1 MMLKF
6 TGAFIFLFVFITGFA
21 QHKTFTESEKA
32 TLDSMFKEDIFMD
45 LLNTALIPKS
55 YFLVSAGAGNSYFS
69 IRNKQ
74 INASQLES
82 ILVITPSAAYYHKSG
97 LGIAATAFHSSFNG
111 NAGFYQFSISPS
123 YSITKSKKISSTIS
137 YTHIF
142 TRRGFE
148 RYTSPI
154 KNDFYGNI
162 YLKKPWLQPGITVG
176 LSGGRETDYRKID
189 TVLNGIRRVITDTVK
204 SRISIFSINAFV
216 QHSFEFYKIL
226 GKKDGLAVTPQ
237 VMLNAG
243 SQRYSETHQNPFFTR
258 LQSTRFDRFKNL
270 GRFSDNSA
278 FSLQSAG
285 FNLNVNY
292 VTGDFGFEPQVYL
305 DYYIPSTTDKR
316 FTATYSLTISYTL

>member
-82 ILVITPSAAYYHKSG
+82 ILVITP
-97 LGIAATAFHSSFNG
+97 
-111 NAGFYQFSISPS
+111 FYQFSISPS